1 MEFTDQMGNIRFTG
15 QTQYPTRSQVGNVKV
30 LVNCGGGELKELLKS
45 ISIVW
50 SFTGG
55 VNSRKNSNPAD
66 AEHFGIAVVEA
77 LSAGNVQR
85 PNLCAEFKVIRA
97 GKWLLGIFRQAK
109 KSSNF
114 ILDRISKKTEKIGF
128 GGPGG
133 GPLDPDR
140 DLVPIP
146 GGFRSGAPTAT
157 RIKPKIVF
165 RTITKNKVLKFG

>member
-1 MEFTDQMGNIRFTG
+1 MGNIRFTG

-85 PNLCAEFKVIRA
+85 PNLCAEFQVIRA
-97 GKWLLGIFRQAK
+97 GKWAVSQ
-109 KSSNF
+109 KSSNRLTNHSSPTTCPHSCESALSGC
-114 ILDRISKKTEKIGF
+114 IPVLVDRGGLKEIVENDPNHLCSSFDECAEETKFEFHTRELCQHVKTQY
-128 GGPGG
+128 
-133 GPLDPDR
+133 
-140 DLVPIP
+140 
-146 GGFRSGAPTAT
+146 
-157 RIKPKIVF
+157 
-165 RTITKNKVLKFG
+165 

>member
-1 MEFTDQMGNIRFTG
+1 MV
-15 QTQYPTRSQVGNVKV
+15 PVGNPCELHTPSLTPFPFPRPCSACLTCFPVSSSSQEHSVPFPHGKKREIGSSQKGG
-30 LVNCGGGELKELLKS
+30 LVHHIIMKILYQK
-45 ISIVW
+45 
-50 SFTGG
+50 
-55 VNSRKNSNPAD
+55 
-66 AEHFGIAVVEA
+66 
-77 LSAGNVQR
+77 
-85 PNLCAEFKVIRA
+85 RA
-97 GKWLLGIFRQAK
+97 SCQMLNLGIFRQAK